1 MSISND
7 LKIMPGAADRA
18 VYGKGAGLVFDIE
31 TTGLPDRQGWNNYYS
46 PTDLSKYSKSRV
58 VSASYAVLGNNY
70 EIIQSGSHIIKRSG
84 FAIPNSDFHGITDE
98 MSDKSGITVEK
109 LASEMEKVVRD
120 NNVTTMI
127 AHNILF
133 DFNVM
138 ASEFYRNDCGSAS
151 DMLCKLEKYCTCDNY
166 EIKKMVGLRVKA
178 GRMSMLKSPKLDE
191 LYRFFFDR
199 EMKNPHDGMWDVRN
213 LCECLK
219 ELYNRKAT
227 CIPLLVDRAV
237 YGKWDGTEYA
247 KQLERKKQV
256 NLIKDAETVPH
267 SASAVVVAAAVVVA
281 VEVAPSVATQ
291 DCVKSS
297 KKSARPS
304 GRPKKNCDW
313 DSEQGVWVKKPACE
327 AEEVKVKPPAAK
339 PAAKATATK
348 PAAKATAT
356 KRKVS

>member
-1 MSISND
+1 MSIVSND
-7 LKIMPGAADRA
+7 LKIMTGAADRA

-31 TTGLPDRQGWNNYYS
+31 TTGLPDTQGWNNYYS

-109 LASEMEKVVRD
+109 LASEMEKVIRD

-178 GRMSMLKSPKLDE
+178 GRMSMLKSPKLEE

-247 KQLERKKQV
+247 KQLERKKQA
-256 NLIKDAETVPH
+256 NLIKDAETVQH

-297 KKSARPS
+297 KKSARP
-304 GRPKKNCDW
+304 KKNCDW

-339 PAAKATATK
+339 ATAKATATK